1 MESITFFNPRL
12 YGFVNI
18 IIVFTLSIFAYINYS
33 GMNNGTLLHSR
44 KRTMWIVFVYMW
56 LFIIVVGL
64 RPLVGCFGDMRAYT
78 WSFESILLKPSLASV
93 LTLNNEWVFSA
104 LAYILGKIGGFHL
117 IFFTVTLLYVLIYF
131 LAICRLF
138 KYRRDIVL
146 LFLFGFFSFFSY
158 ATNTIRAGLAMAIVL
173 LALTYLINLNRHN
186 IKPLLIG
193 LSLCFIAFGVHRSS
207 VLPVVSFFLG
217 MTILKNCKVNM
228 ILWVSCIVFSLII
241 GTGLQEGVMNLL
253 MESDFKDPRILQ
265 YLGQE
270 AGNVF
275 LRTGFRWD
283 FIIFSSLPILVG
295 IYVISKVKPIDKTYQ
310 LLLNTYIIANM
321 FWVLVNRAPFSDRF
335 AYLSWFIY
343 PVVVVY
349 PFLKVNIISHQSS
362 IMCKLLLI
370 VTGFTLLM
378 KLVYYD

>member
-56 LFIIVVGL
+56 LFIIVVGM

-78 WSFESILLKPSLASV
+78 WSFERILLSPSLATA
-93 LTLNNEWVFSA
+93 LTVNNEWTFSA
-104 LAYILGKIGGFHL
+104 LVYIFGKLGGFHL
-117 IFFTVTLLYVLIYF
+117 IFFTVTLLYVLIYY

-138 KYRRDIVL
+138 KRSDVSL

-173 LALTYLINLNRHN
+173 LALTYLINFNRHN
-186 IKPLLIG
+186 FKPLLIG
-193 LSLCFIAFGVHRSS
+193 LLLCFISFGVHRSS
-207 VLPVVSFFLG
+207 ALPVGSFFMG

-228 ILWVSCIVFSLII
+228 MLWGLCIVFSLII
-241 GTGLQEGVMNLL
+241 GTGLQEGVMSLL

-270 AGNVF
+270 ANDVF

-283 FIIFSSLPILVG
+283 FILFSSLPILVG
-295 IYVISKVKPIDKTYQ
+295 VFVLSKVKSPGKSYV

-335 AYLSWFIY
+335 AYLSWFLY
-343 PVVVVY
+343 PVIVVY
-349 PFLKVNIISHQSS
+349 PFLKMNIVSHQSS

>member
-131 LAICRLF
+131 LAICRFF

-173 LALTYLINLNRHN
+173 LAFTYLINLNRHN

-270 AGNVF
+270 ASDVF

-283 FIIFSSLPILVG
+283 FILFSSLPIMVG
-295 IYVISKVKPIDKTYQ
+295 FFVLSKVKTPDKSYL

-335 AYLSWFIY
+335 AYLSWFLY
-343 PVVVVY
+343 PVIVAY
-349 PFLKVNIISHQSS
+349 PFLKVNLISHQSS

>member
-18 IIVFTLSIFAYINYS
+18 IIVFTLSVFAYINYS
-33 GMNNGTLLHSR
+33 AMNNDTLLHSR
-44 KRTMWIVFVYMW
+44 KRTMWIVFVYMC
-56 LFIIVVGL
+56 LFIIVVGM
-64 RPLVGCFGDMRAYT
+64 RPLVGCFGDMRSYT
-78 WSFESILLKPSLASV
+78 WTFESILLKPSITSV
-93 LTLNNEWVFSA
+93 MTFNNEWIFNCLV
-104 LAYILGKIGGFHL
+104 YILGKLGGYHL
-117 IFFTVTLLYVLIYF
+117 IFFTITLLYVLIFF

-138 KYRRDIVL
+138 RYRRDVVL

-173 LALTYLINLNRHN
+173 LAFTFLINLN
-186 IKPLLIG
+186 KKKLKALLPGII
-193 LSLCFIAFGVHRSS
+193 LCCIAFGIHRSS
-207 VLPVVSFFLG
+207 LLPIVSFLLAMSVLRKFR
-217 MTILKNCKVNM
+217 INVV
-228 ILWVSCIVFSLII
+228 LWVLCILFNLAI
-241 GTGLQEGVMNLL
+241 GSGLQESVMNLL

-265 YLGQE
+265 YLSQE